1 MAETYHFRSITY
13 LKPLRMKKNRINIE
27 HELKCKHASII
38 WPLLSTDAGLKK
50 WIADE
55 VTRQGEQMTF
65 TWGETW
71 SHHEIKTAHVVEES
85 RQERIR
91 FVWDDETDSDA
102 YWEMLIE
109 RSDITGDYILV
120 VTDFALPEDE
130 ESLRDIWQQNFE

>member
-1 MAETYHFRSITY
+1 MR
-13 LKPLRMKKNRINIE
+13 
-27 HELKCKHASII
+27 CKHANII

-55 VTRQGEQMTF
+55 VTREGENLSF

-71 SHHEIKTAHVVEES
+71 SHHEIKSARVLEED

-91 FVWDDETDSDA
+91 FAWDDEADAEA
-102 YWEMLIE
+102 YWELLIE

-120 VTDFALPEDE
+120 ITDFALPEDE
-130 ESLRDIWQQNFE
+130 ESLYDIWQQNLEQLHQSTGL